1 MATLAHRARL
11 LPAAGSPS
19 RQAASAPPP
28 PPGRAWPCGELWR
41 RRASSPHARTSRCC
55 GATKATHS
63 RTAKPVPGP
72 PGKQLRTGSG
82 TRRGSAEAERSEAQS
97 WWRLYGVDVLVD
109 KDKGKDNMDVTDD
122 VLMSI
127 ASRLGCKV
135 EHVPHEAIQLVR
147 KSFDARKKKVKQ
159 PITCTVHCMISGEDS
174 RPVACKELSFVYVVD
189 VDVAAIRSSLRKAGA
204 TPLRLQEKQN
214 RLERLSQPSSE
225 PASVKAEKV
234 SPLSNTDI
242 VTHWDNLVEEAR
254 VPSDTE
260 KTSEGPSS
268 KGHDD
273 ADHGRPHAE
282 PRRKRHST
290 AVVVVGSGPGGL
302 FAAMELAEAGQK
314 VVLIERGQP
323 VEARG
328 RDIGALVVRKQIDKN
343 SNFCFG
349 EGGAGTWSDGKL
361 TTRIGKN
368 STEVRKIL
376 NALVRFGA
384 PSRVLVDGK
393 PHLGTDLLVHI
404 LINMRHCLQQ
414 LGVDIRFGTIME
426 DLVVWGGRLAGIQV
440 RTVQQSGAFQSAQ
453 GEVLEAD
460 RVVLGTGHSA
470 RDVYD
475 ILLSH
480 GVHMTPKDTAVG
492 FRVEHPQE
500 LINSIQY
507 GYLAK
512 LVDRGK
518 GKLPVAD
525 YSLATDL
532 RSGSSKG
539 SNAGGE
545 HIASRGCYSFC
556 MCPGGQVV
564 PTSINESELC
574 VNGMSFSKR
583 ASKWA
588 NAALVVTVTQQDYK
602 PFVAEWGPLAGVA
615 FQRAYEREAALR
627 GGGKFVVPVQSVPDF
642 LAGRSSEQHLPI
654 SSYRLGVRS
663 SRLDEIYPVTITQ
676 ALKEALVRFDRQ
688 LPGFIHESALLHG
701 VETRTSAPVRVDR
714 DNSSFQSVSH
724 PGLYPVGEGAGYAGG
739 IVSAAVDGM
748 RVGAAILRE
757 LQPLSHL

>member
-1 MATLAHRARL
+1 MATLARHARL
-11 LPAAGSPS
+11 VPAAGSPS
-19 RQAASAPPP
+19 KQAASAPPP
-28 PPGRAWPCGELWR
+28 PPNRAWPCGKLWR
-41 RRASSPHARTSRCC
+41 RRTSSNHVGTSWCC

-63 RTAKPVPGP
+63 RTAKPVPES
-72 PGKQLRTGSG
+72 PGKHLRTGSG
-82 TRRGSAEAERSEAQS
+82 TRRGSAEDERSEAQS
-97 WWRLYGVDVLVD
+97 WWRLYGVDVPVD
-109 KDKGKDNMDVTDD
+109 KDKGKDNMDVTDG

-147 KSFDARKKKVKQ
+147 KSFDARKKK
-159 PITCTVHCMISGEDS
+159 
-174 RPVACKELSFVYVVD
+174 
-189 VDVAAIRSSLRKAGA
+189 
-204 TPLRLQEKQN
+204 EKQN
-214 RLERLSQPSSE
+214 RLERLSQPSSLT
-225 PASVKAEKV
+225 ASAKAEKV
-234 SPLSNTDI
+234 LPSLNTDI
-242 VTHWDNLVEEAR
+242 VTHWDNLVEEVR
-254 VPSDTE
+254 VPSDIE
-260 KTSEGPSS
+260 KASEVPSC
-268 KGHDD
+268 KGHEQM
-273 ADHGRPHAE
+273 ANCGRPHAE

-302 FAAMELAEAGQK
+302 FAAMELAEAGKK

-328 RDIGALVVRKQIDKN
+328 RDIGALVVRKHLDKN

-368 STEVRKIL
+368 SAEVRKVL
-376 NALVRFGA
+376 NALVQFGA

-393 PHLGTDLLVHI
+393 PHLGTDRLVHI
-404 LINMRHCLQQ
+404 LINMRHCLQR

-426 DLVVWGGRLAGIQV
+426 DLVVRGGRLAGIQV
-440 RTVQQSGAFQSAQ
+440 RAVQQSGLSPSAQ

-460 RVVLGTGHSA
+460 HVVLGTGHSA

-500 LINSIQY
+500 LINGIQY
-507 GYLAK
+507 GNLAK

-532 RSGSSKG
+532 RFRSPKD
-539 SNAGGE
+539 SNAGCE

-588 NAALVVTVTQQDYK
+588 NAALVVTVTQQDYE

-627 GGGKFVVPVQSVPDF
+627 GGGRFIVPVQTVPDF
-642 LAGRSSEQHLPI
+642 LAGRCSERHLPT

-663 SRLDEIYPVTITQ
+663 SRLDELYPVTITQ
-676 ALKEALVRFDRQ
+676 ALKEALVRFDQQ

-701 VETRTSAPVRVDR
+701 VETRTSAPVRVER
-714 DNSSFQSVSH
+714 DSSSFQSVSH

-757 LQPLSHL
+757 LQQLSHL

>member
-1 MATLAHRARL
+1 MATLALCARL

-19 RQAASAPPP
+19 RQAASAPPSP
-28 PPGRAWPCGELWR
+28 PPSRAWPCGRPWQR
-41 RRASSPHARTSRCC
+41 SASSPHAGTSRCC
-55 GATKATHS
+55 GATKAPHS
-63 RTAKPVPGP
+63 GTAKPVPGP

-82 TRRGSAEAERSEAQS
+82 TRRGSAEIERSEAQS

-122 VLMSI
+122 VLMAI

-147 KSFDARKKKVKQ
+147 KSFDARKKK
-159 PITCTVHCMISGEDS
+159 
-174 RPVACKELSFVYVVD
+174 ELSFVYVVD
-189 VDVAAIRSSLRKAGA
+189 VDMAAIRSSLRKAGA

-225 PASVKAEKV
+225 PASVRAEKV

-260 KTSEGPSS
+260 KTSEIPSS

-282 PRRKRHST
+282 PRRERHSP

-328 RDIGALVVRKQIDKN
+328 RDIGALVVRKHIDKN

-368 STEVRKIL
+368 SAEVRKVL

-393 PHLGTDLLVHI
+393 PHLGTDRLVHI

-414 LGVDIRFGTIME
+414 LGVDIRFGTVME
-426 DLVVWGGRLAGIQV
+426 DLVVWEGRLAGIQV
-440 RTVQQSGAFQSAQ
+440 RTVQQSGAYQSAQ

-507 GYLAK
+507 GNLAK
-512 LVDRGK
+512 LVDHGK

-564 PTSINESELC
+564 PTSINELELC

-588 NAALVVTVTQQDYK
+588 NAALVVTVTQQDYE

-676 ALKEALVRFDRQ
+676 ALKDALVRFDRQ

-701 VETRTSAPVRVDR
+701 VETRTSAPVRVER